1 MMRIFVCVK
10 QVPDTKDI
18 RLDPVTHTLSREGV
32 ESIMNPYD
40 RYALEEAVRI
50 KEAVGGEVTVLT
62 MGPPQAEEMLR
73 LAISLGADKAA
84 LVSDRAFAG
93 ADTCATTY
101 ALAQTLTH
109 LGGADL
115 ILCGKQA
122 IDGDT
127 AQVGPGLAVRL
138 DMPFVTCVQKI
149 RHTNG
154 RMLTLER
161 MMDDGYDVVEL
172 GLPAL
177 VTVVKDIN
185 EPRVPSLK
193 GKMRAKSAIVAR
205 FTAADIGADPVSC
218 GLAGSPTQVAK
229 VFPPPGRGGR
239 VTLVGDMDQQIDQLV
254 ERLSGYFS

>member
-1 MMRIFVCVK
+1 MMRIVVCAK
-10 QVPDTKDI
+10 QVPDSKDI

-40 RYALEEAVRI
+40 QHALEEAVRI

-73 LAISLGADKAA
+73 LAISLGADKAV
-84 LVSDRAFAG
+84 LVSDRVFAG

-101 ALAQTLTH
+101 ALAKTVTH

-138 DMPFVTCVQKI
+138 DMPFAACVQKI
-149 RHTNG
+149 RNINSQI
-154 RMLTLER
+154 LTLER

-193 GKMRAKSAIVAR
+193 GKMRAKSAVITR
-205 FTAADIGADPVSC
+205 LAATDIGADPVLC
-218 GLAGSPTQVAK
+218 GLAGSPTQVVK
-229 VFPPPGRGGR
+229 VFPPPGRSSR
-239 VTLVGDMDQQIDQLV
+239 VALAGDLDQQIGQLV
-254 ERLSGYFS
+254 ERLSAYFS

>member
-1 MMRIFVCVK
+1 MMKILVCVK

-40 RYALEEAVRI
+40 QHALEEAVRI
-50 KEAVGGEVTVLT
+50 KETAGGEVTVIT
-62 MGPPQAEEMLR
+62 MGPPQAEEILR
-73 LAISLGADKAA
+73 LSISLGADKGI

-101 ALAQTLTH
+101 ALAKTVTH

-138 DMPFVTCVQKI
+138 DMPFAACVQKI
-149 RHTNG
+149 RNINSET
-154 RMLTLER
+154 LTLER

-172 GLPAL
+172 SLPAL

-193 GKMRAKSAIVAR
+193 GKMRAKSAVITRLA
-205 FTAADIGADPVSC
+205 AADIGADATRC

-239 VTLVGDMDQQIDQLV
+239 VALTGDLDQQISQV
-254 ERLSGYFS
+254 AERLSGYFS

>member
-40 RYALEEAVRI
+40 QHALEEAVRI

-73 LAISLGADKAA
+73 LAVSLGADKAV

-101 ALAQTLTH
+101 ALAKTIAH

-138 DMPFVTCVQKI
+138 DMPFAACVQKI
-149 RHTNG
+149 RNMNG
-154 RMLTLER
+154 TMLTAER

-172 GLPAL
+172 ILPAL
-177 VTVVKDIN
+177 ITVVKDIN

-193 GKMRAKSAIVAR
+193 GKMRAKSAVIIR
-205 FTAADIGADPVSC
+205 LDAADIGADLARC
-218 GLAGSPTQVAK
+218 GLSGSPTQVVK
-229 VFPPPGRGGR
+229 VFPPPSRGGR
-239 VTLVGDMDQQIDQLV
+239 VVLTGDLDQQIGQVV